1 MRRKK
6 WIWFRRKWDLQ
17 LHNPSLQSEV
27 VEVELPLR
35 RSTIRIREGST
46 HHGLTVG
53 RSIDI
58 VLAGQAVDIEMKIHN
73 SVHCAGG
80 EGCSWPVC
88 LEYTRGDHF
97 LITVDILF
105 DVARWGGSCQSFP
118 GKWQDAE
125 RWALKFHRADD
136 ALTEDMSYTAWTCV
150 QDLRGQGACTQRWV
164 ADSLT

>member
-1 MRRKK
+1 M
-6 WIWFRRKWDLQ
+6 
-17 LHNPSLQSEV
+17 
-27 VEVELPLR
+27 ELPLR

-97 LITVDILF
+97 LITVDIQLTW
-105 DVARWGGSCQSFP
+105 RGGGDHVRVSQES
-118 GKWQDAE
+118 G
-125 RWALKFHRADD
+125 RTLKDG
-136 ALTEDMSYTAWTCV
+136 L
-150 QDLRGQGACTQRWV
+150 
-164 ADSLT
+164 